1 MKKKLLF
8 TVVFAVFSLGLLSG
22 CGVNNNR
29 MNDTEDV
36 NFRPV
41 RYEPQN
47 NIDRLDP
54 ADSNMN
60 PARDNTN
67 NRDNNRDLLN
77 DVQQNDRL
85 YDDGRNHQL
94 PGTGGTMRGQ

>member
-1 MKKKLLF
+1 MKKKLLA
-8 TVVFAVFSLGLLSG
+8 TVVTAVFSLGVLSA

-36 NFRPV
+36 NYRPV
-41 RYEPQN
+41 RYEQN
-47 NIDRLDP
+47 NNDRLDP

-60 PARDNTN
+60 PARDNPN
-67 NRDNNRDLLN
+67 NRDNNRGLLN

-85 YDDGRNHQL
+85 YNDGRNHQN